1 MARIEFHFNAPALV
15 PYACRLLRK
24 VQGRG
29 LRAQVVGHRSTLAQL
44 DQALWTFSSLDF
56 LPHCGA
62 DAAPSMRSVSSVLL
76 TEQPCADWDR
86 QILIN
91 LGESVPM
98 DFEGF
103 ERIIDVVSMDEL
115 HRAQGR
121 ERWKAYSRM
130 GHELIRH
137 DLTRTE
143 NP

>member
-1 MARIEFHFNAPALV
+1 MSRIEFHFNAPALV

-24 VQGRG
+24 VHGRG
-29 LRAQVVGHRSTLAQL
+29 LRAQVVGHRTTLVQL

-91 LGESVPM
+91 LGEPAEVRGTSESLVLQRGESVFAT
-98 DFEGF
+98 DGEGPF
-103 ERIIDVVSMDEL
+103 VIAGGDVFIATGGSPS
-115 HRAQGR
+115 A
-121 ERWKAYSRM
+121 
-130 GHELIRH
+130 
-137 DLTRTE
+137 
-143 NP
+143 